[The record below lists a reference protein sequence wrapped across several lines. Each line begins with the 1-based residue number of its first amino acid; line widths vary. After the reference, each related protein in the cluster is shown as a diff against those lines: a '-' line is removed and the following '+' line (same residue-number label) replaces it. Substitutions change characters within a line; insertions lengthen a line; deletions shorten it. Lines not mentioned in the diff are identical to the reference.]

1 MAAAATSRE
10 GGVPAIVPLP
20 CAIMHARRAAPALA
34 ILLTVACG
42 DPERPGD
49 DAGQDPTGTSGPVP
63 TSSTGGTT
71 GDVTTD
77 EPTGG
82 GGSAGATTG
91 TSGPDPTD
99 STGAPGTTGDPG
111 PTPGALCDPIPACDT
126 PPPTIPGQGAP
137 ESDLSRGR
145 DMFYVEGEDQWVI
158 AKFTKWG
165 FPSDKDIEGSAVHI
179 FLDRGCAG
187 EWEEIGLAFTTAE
200 GDHEPVQGVDDSGG
214 RVFFK
219 IADSDKLEPGR
230 HRLWLIVEE
239 YWNTAEVLID
249 VVPQGAPLFVSD
261 VDGTLTTSENEEAW
275 DFLLGDIPEA
285 NPYAAEAL
293 SLLASKGYRPM
304 YITARPEWL
313 DRRTREFVDLRGF
326 PRGIIHTTQTYTG
339 GTGDTAVAY
348 KTAEFA
354 LLKAKG
360 LVPAWMFGN
369 KDSDAEAFATTMIP
383 PEHRVFFQF
392 TDALHGGRRIES
404 YQELL
409 ADFEALPDLCNP

>member
-1 MAAAATSRE
+1 
-10 GGVPAIVPLP
+10 
-20 CAIMHARRAAPALA
+20 MHARRAAPLLAL
-34 ILLTVACG
+34 LLAAACG

-63 TSSTGGTT
+63 TTSSSTDDPTAGTT
-71 GDVTTD
+71 DD
-77 EPTGG
+77 PTGG
-82 GGSAGATTG
+82 SASGTGTTG

-99 STGAPGTTGDPG
+99 STTAATTDGPG
-111 PTPGALCDPIPACDT
+111 PAPGALCDPIPACDA
-126 PPPTIPGQGAP
+126 PPPTIPGQDAP

-145 DMFYVEGEDQWVI
+145 DMFYVEGEEQWVI

-187 EWEEIGLAFTTAE
+187 EWEEIGVTFTTVE
-200 GDHEPVQGVDDSGG
+200 GEHEPVQGVDDSGG
-214 RVFFK
+214 RVYFK
-219 IADSDKLEPGR
+219 IADADQLEPGR

-249 VVPQGAPLFVSD
+249 VVPAGAPLFVSD

-293 SLLASKGYRPM
+293 SLLAGKGYHPM

-313 DRRTREFVDLRGF
+313 DRRTREFVALRGL
-326 PRGIIHTTQTYTG
+326 PRGIIHTTLTYTG
-339 GTGDTAVAY
+339 GMGDTAAEY
-348 KTAEFA
+348 KTNEFQM
-354 LLKAKG
+354 LKDKG
-360 LVPAWMFGN
+360 LVPTYLFGN
-369 KDSDAEAFATTMIP
+369 KDSDGTAFATTGIP
-383 PEHRVFFQF
+383 PENRIFFQF
-392 TDALHGGRRIES
+392 TDAAHGGRRIES

-409 ADFEALPDLCNP
+409 AEFEALPDLCDP